1 MSDEGS
7 RVLLSPEIEAL
18 IQEVL
23 EASGL
28 DFAEGR
34 EEVASELRAHFEDG
48 LASGASQ
55 NELID
60 RFGDPLIAG
69 RRIARTRPG
78 ATRGNEGP
86 EGRWW
91 MSPREW
97 WSEVRRAARR
107 LRRAPGFAAVV
118 VLTLALGVGAN
129 TAIFTVLD
137 AVLLE
142 DLPYP
147 DPERLVRVYE
157 SDEDDP
163 TSPEFLRAPLV
174 VEYMSWEEVFEGFGA
189 IYTYREI
196 GADLTDGDQAQRVT
210 VMRTGAI
217 S

>member
-1 MSDEGS
+1 VSAGETPI
-7 RVLLSPEIEAL
+7 LLPPEIEAL

-23 EASGL
+23 EASGM
-28 DFAEGR
+28 DFTEGR
-34 EEVASELRAHFEDG
+34 QEVASELRAHFEDG
-48 LASGASQ
+48 LASGATQ
-55 NELID
+55 NELIA

-78 ATRGNEGP
+78 ATTRKEGT

-97 WSEVRRAARR
+97 WSEVRRATRR

-118 VLTLALGVGAN
+118 ILTLALGVGAN

-163 TSPEFLRAPLV
+163 TSLQFLRAPLV
-174 VEYMSWEEVFEGFGA
+174 AEYMSWEEVFEGFGA

-196 GADLTDGDQAQRVT
+196 GADLTEGDQAQRVT

>member
-1 MSDEGS
+1 M
-7 RVLLSPEIEAL
+7 
-18 IQEVL
+18 L

-48 LASGASQ
+48 LASGASH
-55 NELID
+55 NELIA

-69 RRIARTRPG
+69 RRIARTRPR
-78 ATRGNEGP
+78 ATTRNEGT

-97 WSEVRRAARR
+97 WSEVTRATRR

-142 DLPYP
+142 DLP
-147 DPERLVRVYE
+147 
-157 SDEDDP
+157 
-163 TSPEFLRAPLV
+163 
-174 VEYMSWEEVFEGFGA
+174 
-189 IYTYREI
+189 
-196 GADLTDGDQAQRVT
+196 
-210 VMRTGAI
+210 
-217 S
+217 